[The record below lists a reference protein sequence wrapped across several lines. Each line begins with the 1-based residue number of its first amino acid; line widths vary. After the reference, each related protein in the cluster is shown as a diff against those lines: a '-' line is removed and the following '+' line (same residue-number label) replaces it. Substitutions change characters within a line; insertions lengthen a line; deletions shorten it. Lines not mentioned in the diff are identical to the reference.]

1 MFAAHSLLNFLSS
14 CDGVRTFPMLVGFL
28 IHLFLFFSFFSRF
41 SRGGDVDS
49 DPGIPDTLVPGRNR
63 RVERRLS

>member
-1 MFAAHSLLNFLSS
+1 
-14 CDGVRTFPMLVGFL
+14 MLVGFL